1 MGWDKA
7 SISGTDPLITSFP
20 LNKVHDELGDFWA
33 SDDYKAVRV
42 FDSFFSHGERVLDL
56 PVLRRSIER

>member
-1 MGWDKA
+1 VGKRLA
-7 SISGTDPLITSFP
+7 L
-20 LNKVHDELGDFWA
+20 DFWA